1 MSMWRRKKPMA
12 RPADPGLR
20 RAMLP
25 HALHPGELPLTVSS
39 DALLDGDGD
48 GLSDARFRQ
57 MIYDLL
63 HMEAQLREA
72 RDRLGAALGLA
83 GPAYAIL
90 MTIARADEVVDG
102 AAGESAGIRVRDVAD
117 RLHVSG
123 AFVTAEANKLRQ
135 AGLVAKTR
143 DPADGRAVR
152 LRLTAEGRRRLID
165 LAPQIRA
172 VNDHL
177 FGDFTRDEFNILAK
191 VAARTGRKSA
201 AAFFDAFLPAA

>member
-1 MSMWRRKKPMA
+1 MSS
-12 RPADPGLR
+12 LR
-20 RAMLP
+20 
-25 HALHPGELPLTVSS
+25 LPLTVSS
-39 DALLDGDGD
+39 DALLDSEAAGR
-48 GLSDARFRQ
+48 SDARFRQ

-72 RDRLGAALGLA
+72 RDRLGAALGIA

-90 MTIARADEVVDG
+90 MTIARADEPKDG
-102 AAGESAGIRVRDVAD
+102 AARRTADTAAGIRVRDVAD

-123 AFVTAEANKLRQ
+123 AFVTAEANKLQQ
-135 AGLVAKTR
+135 AGLVAKAR
-143 DPADGRAVR
+143 DPDDGRAVR
-152 LRLTAEGRRRLID
+152 LHLTAEGRRRIID

-177 FGDFTRDEFNILAK
+177 FGDLTRDEFNVLAR